1 MSKIPFVI
9 SARTAKLIGQENFT
23 NAEGAIVEL
32 VKNGYDADAKN
43 AIIIFDDREEN
54 SSGHSVYIIDNGSG
68 MTADIIKQKWMK
80 IGTDDKLQNFM
91 SDGGRIKS
99 GAKGIGR
106 FALDRLGVTSEM
118 FSRAIKTKNDE
129 LDESSIETDNL
140 DYIGEKVYENIF
152 WSVQWSDFE
161 TSKLISEV
169 GAELD
174 IIDDFD
180 IKKFVTEKFLE
191 YDIIKKTIDKID
203 FQTGTV
209 LKISLLRDNWDDNFL
224 KSLFNNLEMLIPPIE
239 QPEFSIHLFS
249 TSEINDYGEVN
260 GAYYDDYDYKIS
272 ANFTG
277 GENSK
282 IKVSIDRNE
291 LELETL
297 EVSYQ
302 EIFQNPLMQS
312 FPFNLETFKA
322 KTFTQEFRLNEIKGF
337 SSVDLEL
344 IKRLGDFEFIFYFLK
359 NKYSDDKNE
368 GDLKKYPYRKFIA
381 SNRSAWL
388 KKFGGVKIFRD
399 DFRVRPYGENGDDW
413 LKLGERQAKSPQGA
427 GQRIGQYRIR
437 PNQIAGTIKIS
448 RVNNPYLIDKSGR
461 EGIQENDV
469 FGLFKN
475 LLEAIINIFER
486 DRNIVMFSLSELAKQ
501 RFADEEEK
509 RKAQDEADRVLKE
522 QEEQEIAAR
531 DKKEGDVEVTT
542 EGPSETEKILAKG
555 TKILQQELEEKE
567 SEIQMLRNLASTGL
581 IISSFAHEVK
591 SLRSRL
597 IPRTE
602 YLNKELKKLIKDED
616 LKEVDKEDNPFYM
629 LSLIQEEDLKLKH
642 WLDYS
647 LNSLKRD
654 KRTRTNINFGEY
666 FEKFKLVWSKALSQ
680 RKVDIK
686 LIGDKNPSNVIQAFE
701 VDLDSIF
708 NNLLSN
714 SLNAFKGKEN
724 IKEKEIHIN
733 WRSNNGVMEIDF
745 IDNGAGLAEEYKK
758 NPNEIFNPHETSRRD
773 RIGNV
778 TGTGL
783 GLYIV
788 KSIVDDYNNATIDVG
803 EIKDGFLM
811 KLTFPIRK
819 KE

>member
-1 MSKIPFVI
+1 MSKLPFKI

-43 AIIIFDDREEN
+43 AIIIFDNREEDVKN
-54 SSGHSVYIIDNGSG
+54 HSLYIIDNGSG
-68 MTADIIKQKWMK
+68 MTADIVEEKWMK
-80 IGTDDKLQNFM
+80 IGTDDKLQNFK

-106 FALDRLGVTSEM
+106 FALDRLGALSEM
-118 FSRAIKTKNDE
+118 YSRAVKNEKNESINLQITKS
-129 LDESSIETDNL
+129 ESR
-140 DYIGEKVYENIF
+140 IGDGTEDYENIF
-152 WSVQWSDFE
+152 WSVRWSDFE

-169 GAELD
+169 EAELD
-174 IIDDFD
+174 ILESFD
-180 IKKFVTEKFLE
+180 IKSFVKDFFSEFDVINE
-191 YDIIKKTIDKID
+191 TISNLS
-203 FQTGTV
+203 FNTGTI
-209 LKISLLRDNWDDNFL
+209 LKISSLRDNWDSKFL

-249 TSEINDYGEVN
+249 TNEIDEYGEVN
-260 GAYYDDYDYKIS
+260 GAYYDDYDYKIV
-272 ANFTG
+272 ANFKD
-277 GENSK
+277 GENPK
-282 IKVSIDRNE
+282 ILVKIHRNE
-291 LELETL
+291 LDLEAL
-297 EVSYQ
+297 EISYK
-302 EIFQNPLMQS
+302 EIFDNPYMQS
-312 FPFNLETFKA
+312 FPFTLETFKS
-322 KTFTQEFRLNEIKGF
+322 KTFTQELLLNELKGF
-337 SSVDLEL
+337 SNVDLDL
-344 IKRLGDFEFIFYFLK
+344 IKKLGDFEFIFYFLK

-368 GDLKKYPYRKFIA
+368 GDLKKYPYRKFTPA
-381 SNRSAWL
+381 NRTAWL

-448 RVNNPYLIDKSGR
+448 RVKNPYLIDKSGR

-469 FGLFKN
+469 FELFKN

-501 RFADEEEK
+501 RFADEAEK
-509 RKAQDEADRVLKE
+509 RKAQEEADRILRE
-522 QEEQEIAAR
+522 QEEQEIFER
-531 DKKEGDVEVTT
+531 DKKEGDLQIAK
-542 EGPSETEKILAKG
+542 GPSEVEKILAKG

-581 IISSFAHEVK
+581 IISSFAHEIK

-602 YLNKELKKLIKDED
+602 YLIKELKKLIKDED
-616 LKEVDKEDNPFYM
+616 LSNLDKQDNPFYM
-629 LSLIQEEDLKLKH
+629 LTLIQEEDLKLKH

-666 FEKFKLVWSKALSQ
+666 FEKFKMAWSKALSQ
-680 RKVDIK
+680 RKITLNLV
-686 LIGDKNPSNVIQAFE
+686 GDKNPLNTIQAFE
-701 VDLDSIF
+701 VDLDSVF

-714 SLNAFKGKEN
+714 SLNAFKGKQD
-724 IKEKEIHIN
+724 EKEIFIK
-733 WRSNNGVMEIDF
+733 WSNTGGVVEIDF
-745 IDNGAGLAEEYKK
+745 IDNGVGLAEEYKE
-758 NPNEIFNPHETSRRD
+758 NPNEIFNPHETSKRD
-773 RIGNV
+773 RTGNV

-788 KSIVDDYNNATIDVG
+788 KSIVDDYNDATIDVG
-803 EIKDGFLM
+803 NIKDGFLM